1 MSELVSLF
9 DVRYYNMINKMKNN
23 TKFYKKF
30 STKAHLIV
38 TIFRER
44 NNKKKQKMA

>member
-1 MSELVSLF
+1 MTKMKYKQRLEELH
-9 DVRYYNMINKMKNN
+9 INKMKNN

-30 STKAHLIV
+30 TTKAHLIA

-44 NNKKKQKMA
+44 NNKKYQIRA

>member
-1 MSELVSLF
+1 MTKMKYKKRTEELH
-9 DVRYYNMINKMKNN
+9 INKMKNN

-44 NNKKKQKMA
+44 NNKKYQKMA